1 MIEFDVFNRFSN
13 ALQFTAEIDCDEHEH
28 LSWKLRLAIF
38 WGIGSKTNLCG
49 ADLSRANLSG
59 ANLSGVDL
67 SGADLSRANLSWA
80 NLSGADLS
88 WTNLSEANLSW
99 ANFSEVNLSE
109 ANLSGTDPLMTQPP
123 RTVILPEGDLIV
135 YKKLI
140 EGVCKLKI
148 PKESLRSNST
158 RRKCRA
164 EYAEVLEL
172 PEKCN
177 NRGTSRYDPKFTYT
191 VGQTVRCH
199 AWSKDWWKECAGG
212 IHFFLTK
219 EEAEQY

>member
-80 NLSGADLS
+80 NLSG
-88 WTNLSEANLSW
+88 
-99 ANFSEVNLSE
+99 
-109 ANLSGTDPLMTQPP
+109 TDPLMTQPP

-177 NRGTSRYDPKFTYT
+177 NRGTSRYDHKFTYT